1 MNDYHDLMNEYQELK
16 NKNSE
21 EILTLTNTKLRIK
34 SFQEGIELFTNNILS
49 IPNKINKTFTNFDK
63 QTFILSQKLMNLKKT
78 IESQLILPINLLL
91 ENADSI
97 AKQNLEIFN
106 DIKISLIQERQKF
119 NKTKDDYFNFVN
131 MNANHKYTNEDENV
145 LYNAKKENYFQLYKY
160 EINQM
165 NTIINDNNFKYEKMY
180 NDLWSW
186 KEINKYKIKSF
197 LLNFAKTIESI
208 GNLFIEHA
216 KRLFNDINEEK
227 ELDKSSL
234 DSQKSKIK
242 NPRFEKVEL
251 EDEKTEKNQN
261 KIIDISNNDKSIN
274 NFITPIGSNSENIIN
289 EKKFDYDIIEEECN
303 NDKKNKKNKKEKEKK
318 KKKNSKKEND
328 IENEVKNNL
337 TFKPSSSSGF
347 DDFEI
352 VEITP
357 FQKNYQEKN
366 DKLMQDIINKL
377 ISEEEVQSN
386 EISKLMNLLKEENLS
401 TKKLYSYIF
410 LTKLCEL
417 NDKKIIILKNK
428 KNFIHLSNILNDISI
443 KENKINILKAIIDLS
458 QIITYK
464 EWYLFNLLHK
474 RNKYLSTKTFWS
486 KIIMDTFI
494 NDLNK
499 YSKKINKE
507 QKINENSKIKEKKEE
522 TNSIYLLEFM
532 QFSNQITNYKK
543 FNHDQKV
550 RLDKYAKDNINIIL
564 TNGIEGM
571 CSFLVQKNIAIEVIE
586 DFGKNFA
593 FDSEKKRYYELL
605 IDIYMNRNY
614 VFNLKKLSLKDP
626 KDEILAKICLI
637 SNTAKFLPKENLLN
651 LLVIKKGITK
661 EIKKNIFRNILS
673 QNLSIDERVRIWGLM
688 LDIKKIKTQY
698 NYEEIRNK
706 LLKLIENKEL
716 PTDSIIFK
724 NLSIIELDVKRTF
737 FLNKKETVK
746 LQNILNNILIS
757 LIYSFKEVGYFQ
769 GMNYIAAFF
778 MQIFDFN
785 EAETFYYML
794 AIEKNTKFK
803 ELFENNLYMMT
814 LFFKVFEKIL
824 KVNMPEIYHHE
835 INNQVN
841 TNYYMPPW
849 FLTLFTFYAE
859 KFNKENVPK
868 FVVLVMENFFLNGW
882 SAIFNAGYTIIKY
895 LRDNILVMKADTLM
909 NFMVNTFGKEEI
921 LKPENF
927 ETIKNKYIKNSFQ
940 INADLISKLIK
951 ISK

>member
-337 TFKPSSSSGF
+337 TLKPSSSSGF